1 MMELKQ
7 VQRLLKER
15 ARAIGSQ
22 KRLAL
27 QLGVSQQYLSDVI
40 HGRRMPNAKILRAMG
55 LELVPCYRHVY
66 HPAPLDAYIADEN
79 I

>member
-7 VQRLLKER
+7 VQNLLKQR
-15 ARAIGSQ
+15 ARPVGSQ

-27 QLGVSQQYLSDVI
+27 QLSVSQQYLSEVI
-40 HGRRMPNAKILRAMG
+40 HGRRLPNAKILHAMG

-66 HPAPLDAYIADEN
+66 HPAPFDEYAGDEN
-79 I
+79 M

>member
-7 VQRLLKER
+7 VQNLLKQR
-15 ARAIGSQ
+15 ARTLGSQ

-66 HPAPLDAYIADEN
+66 HHALFDGYAVEEN
-79 I
+79 M